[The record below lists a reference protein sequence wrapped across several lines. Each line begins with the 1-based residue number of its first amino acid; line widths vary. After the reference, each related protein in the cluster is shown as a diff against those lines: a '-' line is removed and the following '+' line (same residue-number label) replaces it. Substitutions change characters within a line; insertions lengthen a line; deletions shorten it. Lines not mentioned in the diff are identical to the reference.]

1 MPEMLL
7 ATAAIAGQGL
17 DDRVALLTDGR
28 FSGATR
34 GAAIG
39 HICPEAIEGGPI
51 ALIEDGD
58 SIESDIPNRTLSL
71 DVSSETLAARRA
83 LWRPPAPRVT
93 TGLLARYSTL
103 VRPASEGAILQH

>member
-7 ATAAIAGQGL
+7 ATAAISGRGL

-39 HICPEAIEGGPI
+39 HVGPEAALGGPI
-51 ALIEDGD
+51 ALVVDGD
-58 SIESDIPNRTLSL
+58 AVEIDIPSRTLTL
-71 DVSSETLAARRA
+71 DVDDETLEARRGS
-83 LWRPPAPRVT
+83 WRAPADRAT
-93 TGLLARYSTL
+93 SGLLVRYAAS
-103 VRPASEGAILQH
+103 VRPASEGAAIGK